1 MWRVRGK
8 NHNCALADPL
18 QVEWLKLLI
27 EGFSGILIWRVF
39 KATTIECLATCRSR
53 KELRQTMR

>member
-1 MWRVRGK
+1 MQD
-8 NHNCALADPL
+8 CALADPL

-39 KATTIECLATCRSR
+39 KATTIECLATCRSG
-53 KELRQTMR
+53 KELRRTVR